1 MVFKMPT
8 LKVTLKNLIVFVLFL
23 QNGWAAEE
31 PVDKLKSI
39 LGATQ
44 SMSAGFTQ
52 VVIDEKG
59 IIGQESGGLFLVQRP
74 GKFRWEYQTPYQQ
87 MIVSN
92 GEKVWFYD
100 VDLEQVTIKKI
111 IGSIGSTPA
120 LLLSGQ
126 VDIDHNYVLEDLGT
140 RDGLVWVKLVPKSE
154 ESTFKYI
161 LIGMENQRL
170 NTMEL
175 SDNFGQLTRIYF
187 SGVKINTEIDPKEFR
202 LEPPPGVDVFEEG

>member
-1 MVFKMPT
+1 M
-8 LKVTLKNLIVFVLFL
+8 LKVTLKKLIVFLLFS
-23 QNGWAAEE
+23 QNGWATEA
-31 PVDKLKSI
+31 PVDQLKSI
-39 LGATQ
+39 LDATR
-44 SMSAGFTQ
+44 SMSAGFNQ

-59 IIGQESGGLFLVQRP
+59 IIGQESAGLFLVQRP
-74 GKFRWEYQTPYQQ
+74 GKFRWEYQAPYQQ
-87 MIVSN
+87 TIVSN

-111 IGSIGSTPA
+111 SGSIGSTPA

-126 VDIDHNYVLEDLGT
+126 IDIDHKFEIEDLGT
-140 RDGLVWVKLVPKSE
+140 LDGLAWVKLVPKSE

-161 LIGMENQRL
+161 LIGMENQKL

-187 SGVKINTEIDPKEFR
+187 SGVKINTEIDPKAFR